1 MPAWRPSSTVP
12 LSVADRVEAGLA
24 RGLGRLPEGLLSRL
38 VGPPTEVDGQQLDP
52 SVQLIL
58 RLERFS
64 RHPSFETLPLREAR
78 AEVEREAR
86 VFRGAPIELP
96 GIRELEVAGAE
107 GALPA
112 RLYVPAAAG
121 GRSPLVVYL
130 HGGGWV
136 VGSLDSHDS
145 FCRFLA
151 RESGMRVLSVA
162 YRLAPEHPFPAP
174 LDDAVSAFRD
184 AVARAEELGADP
196 AAVAMAGDSAGGNLT
211 AAASLRAVREGG
223 PSPAFQLLIYPVTDL
238 SAKARSYALF
248 REGFYLTESQ
258 MDWYRGHYLARAEDA
273 ADPGAS
279 PLLEA
284 DLSGAPPAHLVT
296 AGFDVLRDEGEAY
309 VARLRDAGAAVTH
322 TREPGMI
329 HAFINAVGISP
340 ASRAGVRRMAQPL
353 RAALAATG

>member
-1 MPAWRPSSTVP
+1 M
-12 LSVADRVEAGLA
+12 
-24 RGLGRLPEGLLSRL
+24 
-38 VGPPTEVDGQQLDP
+38 
-52 SVQLIL
+52 
-58 RLERFS
+58 
-64 RHPSFETLPLREAR
+64 
-78 AEVEREAR
+78 
-86 VFRGAPIELP
+86 
-96 GIRELEVAGAE
+96 RELEVAGAE
-107 GALPA
+107 GPLPA

-309 VARLRDAGAAVTH
+309 VARLRDAGVAVTH